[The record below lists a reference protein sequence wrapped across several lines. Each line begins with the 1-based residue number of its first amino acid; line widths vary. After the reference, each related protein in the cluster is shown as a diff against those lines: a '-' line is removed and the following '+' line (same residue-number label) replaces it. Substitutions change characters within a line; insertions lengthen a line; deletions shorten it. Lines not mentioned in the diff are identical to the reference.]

1 MHHPQFLADLVIT
14 STESPVVRQQVR
26 TGILRVEIRV
36 GRSTQTVEAKLEVSA
51 AVHTHHKDAARHLV
65 EVACLYLAQEEAI
78 AVTVLV
84 LLTLKTHSME
94 APLLAE
100 VTTEISSMV
109 GSSDS
114 RVRRGKKIYGIR
126 KID

>member
-1 MHHPQFLADLVIT
+1 MHHPQCLADLVIT

-36 GRSTQTVEAKLEVSA
+36 GRSTQTVEAKSGVSA
-51 AVHTHHKDAARHLV
+51 AVLTHHKDAALHLV

-84 LLTLKTHSME
+84 LLTLKTRSME
-94 APLLAE
+94 APLVAE

-109 GSSDS
+109 GSSES
-114 RVRRGKKIYGIR
+114 GVRRGKKIYGIR